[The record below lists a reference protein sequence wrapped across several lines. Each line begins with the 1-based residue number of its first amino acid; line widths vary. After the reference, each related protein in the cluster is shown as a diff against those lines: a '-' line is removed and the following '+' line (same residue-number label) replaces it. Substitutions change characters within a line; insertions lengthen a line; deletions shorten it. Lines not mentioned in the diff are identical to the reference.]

1 MSIAELIMTGTQ
13 QASKSTDWV
22 ADSLAKIGDNVSKV
36 YREREQNKQAQE
48 MLPFLQQN
56 LQESMTLAGKGQSGA
71 AYSKMLGMLTP
82 ETLNNPQ
89 SMTLVKLGL
98 DAIGKST
105 DDFLLSKK
113 ADNQGSSI
121 VDLLLAKQL
130 GLEVPTPTKPT
141 TPSQPAPKSGN
152 NMPSGGTNP
161 PPNIIVEPENDV
173 TKQTTVPRQ
182 PLTDEQTLQA
192 AGDIFVNT
200 QKQVEEQ
207 GTGLA
212 LSSLNYVD
220 AEALTGKNLKDDFR
234 IVNLPTTASKY
245 LGQGIDK
252 MLVPKNL
259 EGLKQ
264 KGLSIKGS
272 IGTINY
278 ENDVQDNQAA
288 NKLRQDLLS
297 KLDGQFVRLD
307 NSSEVQQL
315 IKYYGGFDKI
325 GPSVTN
331 KKTGDL
337 EWTIKDE
344 SGKDKK
350 ITLKSVRDKENPGLA
365 ELFIGVI
372 NSPNQAAI
380 LGMPM
385 LRSGQSDQMP
395 AVGAGRDIKSLEGKI
410 GTDPKTGKQFRI
422 VNGQPV
428 PL

>member
-1 MSIAELIMTGTQ
+1 MI
-13 QASKSTDWV
+13 
-22 ADSLAKIGDNVSKV
+22 
-36 YREREQNKQAQE
+36 
-48 MLPFLQQN
+48 
-56 LQESMTLAGKGQSGA
+56 
-71 AYSKMLGMLTP
+71 GMLTP
-82 ETLNNPQ
+82 EVMNTPQ
-89 SMTLVKLGL
+89 SMTLVKLGI
-98 DAIGKST
+98 DAVGKST
-105 DDFLLSKK
+105 DDFILTKK
-113 ADNQGSSI
+113 ANNQGSSI

-161 PPNIIVEPENDV
+161 PSNIIVEPENDV
-173 TKQTTVPRQ
+173 TKQPTVPRQ

-220 AEALTGKNLKDDFR
+220 EEALTGKNLKDDFR

-278 ENDVQDNQAA
+278 ENDVQDNKTA
-288 NKLRQDLLS
+288 KELREKLLS
-297 KLDGQFVRLD
+297 TIDSQITRLD
-307 NSSEVQQL
+307 NSSEVQEL

-331 KKTGDL
+331 KKTGNL
-337 EWTIKDE
+337 EWAIKDKD
-344 SGKDKK
+344 GKDKK
-350 ITLKSVRDKENPGLA
+350 ITLKSEKGNNPGLA

-385 LRSGQSDQMP
+385 LRSGQMP
-395 AVGAGRDIKSLEGKI
+395 PSSAVGAGRGVQ
-410 GTDPKTGKQFRI
+410 TN
-422 VNGQPV
+422 VNPEVANAMAQAQRELPNASKDQIIARARAIAAGAK
-428 PL
+428 

>member
-1 MSIAELIMTGTQ
+1 
-13 QASKSTDWV
+13 
-22 ADSLAKIGDNVSKV
+22 
-36 YREREQNKQAQE
+36 
-48 MLPFLQQN
+48 
-56 LQESMTLAGKGQSGA
+56 MTLAGQGQSGA
-71 AYSKMLGMLTP
+71 AYSKMIGMLTP
-82 ETLNNPQ
+82 EVMNTPQ

-98 DAIGKST
+98 DAVGKST
-105 DDFLLSKK
+105 DDFILTKK
-113 ADNQGSSI
+113 ANNQGSSI
-121 VDLLLAKQL
+121 VELLLAKQF
-130 GLEVPTPTKPT
+130 GLELPTTPTQPT

-161 PPNIIVEPENDV
+161 PSNIIVEPENDV
-173 TKQTTVPRQ
+173 TKQPTAPRQ
-182 PLTDEQTLQA
+182 PLTDEETLQA
-192 AGDIFVNT
+192 AGDIFLNT

-220 AEALTGKNLKDDFR
+220 AESLTGKNLKDDFR
-234 IVNLPTTASKY
+234 IVNLPTIASKY

-252 MLVPKNL
+252 MLVPKNI

-278 ENDVQDNQAA
+278 ENDVQDNKTA
-288 NKLRQDLLS
+288 KELREKLLS
-297 KLDGQFVRLD
+297 TIDSQITRLD
-307 NSSEVQQL
+307 NSSEVQEL

-331 KKTGDL
+331 KTTGNL
-337 EWTIKDE
+337 EWAIKDKD
-344 SGKDKK
+344 GKDKK
-350 ITLKSVRDKENPGLA
+350 ITLKSEKGNNPGLA

-395 AVGAGRDIKSLEGKI
+395 PVGANRDIKSLEGKI
-410 GTDPKTGKQFRI
+410 GTDPKTGKQFKI

>member
-1 MSIAELIMTGTQ
+1 
-13 QASKSTDWV
+13 
-22 ADSLAKIGDNVSKV
+22 
-36 YREREQNKQAQE
+36 
-48 MLPFLQQN
+48 
-56 LQESMTLAGKGQSGA
+56 MTLAGQGQSGA

-82 ETLNNPQ
+82 EVMNTPQ
-89 SMTLVKLGL
+89 SMTLVKLGI
-98 DAIGKST
+98 DAVGKST
-105 DDFLLSKK
+105 DDFILTKK
-113 ADNQGSSI
+113 ANNQGSSI

-161 PPNIIVEPENDV
+161 PSNIIVEPENDV
-173 TKQTTVPRQ
+173 TKQPTVPRQ

-220 AEALTGKNLKDDFR
+220 EEALTGKNLKDDFR

-278 ENDVQDNQAA
+278 ENDVQDNKTA
-288 NKLRQDLLS
+288 KELREKLLS
-297 KLDGQFVRLD
+297 TIDSQITRLD
-307 NSSEVQQL
+307 NSSEVQEL

-331 KKTGDL
+331 KKTGNL
-337 EWTIKDE
+337 EWAIKDKD
-344 SGKDKK
+344 GKDKK
-350 ITLKSVRDKENPGLA
+350 ITLKSEKGNNPGLA

-385 LRSGQSDQMP
+385 LRSGQMP
-395 AVGAGRDIKSLEGKI
+395 PSSAVGAGRGVQ
-410 GTDPKTGKQFRI
+410 TN
-422 VNGQPV
+422 VNPEVANAMAQAQRELPNASKDQIIARARAIAAGAK
-428 PL
+428 